1 MMVLNMENWKDLFRP
16 HILERGLNYY
26 EMGAVENVLQTETG
40 FCATVVGNE
49 NYEVEIEITDGRVYD
64 MWCSCPYAKDGN
76 YCKHMAAVLFKSDEP
91 VHGIEEGEKTWQARY
106 LESNQELLEVI
117 DKIPETE
124 LRSILA
130 KLAEENESLRNHIM
144 TKYTSSVSERQMI
157 RLKKEIDNIVYRF
170 SDRSGF
176 IDWQN
181 AGDFIAAMENFLYDN
196 VKELIEKGACMQAF
210 ELTND
215 VFVKI
220 GNLDIDDSDGG
231 TTMVFDSCYD
241 FWKQILKNCNES
253 DKKQMFQWFENHQS
267 DGTVI
272 DYMED
277 YISDFLLNEFQ
288 DKRLLEKKLQMLDE
302 RIAKAGEKTDCGDC
316 WSVHYGYENNI
327 LKRLEIMRK
336 LDYSEE
342 EIQEYRRKNWR
353 FSTVRKLEIEECL
366 EKKKINEAIRILNE
380 SKILDKEYPGL
391 VAGYSAKL
399 IDLYKIRKQDKEYKE
414 ELIFQVFSCRQ
425 DKLDYVNRLK
435 SVCEHVEWETL
446 REKILN
452 GRTGWQI
459 KYPLLEAEKMY
470 ERLLKDI
477 VADGS
482 IFLLDQYETVLKKK
496 FPEQVRDAYTTFIK
510 KQADVVSD
518 RKRYRD
524 LIKYLKKITKYPNG
538 KEIAGNVASEWRA
551 CYYRRSAMM
560 DELRKEGF

>member
-1 MMVLNMENWKDLFRP
+1 
-16 HILERGLNYY
+16 
-26 EMGAVENVLQTETG
+26 
-40 FCATVVGNE
+40 
-49 NYEVEIEITDGRVYD
+49 
-64 MWCSCPYAKDGN
+64 
-76 YCKHMAAVLFKSDEP
+76 
-91 VHGIEEGEKTWQARY
+91 
-106 LESNQELLEVI
+106 
-117 DKIPETE
+117 
-124 LRSILA
+124 
-130 KLAEENESLRNHIM
+130 
-144 TKYTSSVSERQMI
+144 
-157 RLKKEIDNIVYRF
+157 
-170 SDRSGF
+170 
-176 IDWQN
+176 
-181 AGDFIAAMENFLYDN
+181 
-196 VKELIEKGACMQAF
+196 MQAF

-231 TTMVFDSCYD
+231 TTMVSDSCYD

-336 LDYSEE
+336 LEYSEE

-353 FSTVRKLEIEECL
+353 FSAVRKLEIEECL
-366 EKKKINEAIRILNE
+366 EKKEINEAIRILNE

>member
-1 MMVLNMENWKDLFRP
+1 MENWKDLFRS

-144 TKYTSSVSERQMI
+144 TKYSSSVSERQMI

-181 AGDFIAAMENFLYDN
+181 AGDFIAAMENLLYDN

-231 TTMVFDSCYD
+231 TTMMSDSCYD

-253 DKKQMFQWFENHQS
+253 DKKQMFRWFENHQS

-336 LDYSEE
+336 LEYSEE
-342 EIQEYRRKNWR
+342 EIQEYRRINWR
-353 FSTVRKLEIEECL
+353 FSAVRKLEIEECL
-366 EKKKINEAIRILNE
+366 EKKEINEAIRILNE
-380 SKILDKEYPGL
+380 SKVLDKEYPGL
-391 VAGYSAKL
+391 VAEYSAKL

-414 ELIFQVFSCRQ
+414 ELIFRVFSCHQ
-425 DKLDYVNRLK
+425 DKLDYVYILK

-470 ERLLKDI
+470 ERLLKDT

-551 CYYRRSAMM
+551 CYYRHSAMM

>member
-1 MMVLNMENWKDLFRP
+1 MENWKVLFRP

-26 EMGAVENVLQTETG
+26 EMGAVLNVQKTETG
-40 FCATVVGNE
+40 LCATVVGNE
-49 NYEVEIEITDGRVYD
+49 NYEVEIKITDGRVYD
-64 MWCSCPYAKDGN
+64 MWCSCPYAEDGN
-76 YCKHMAAVLFKSDEP
+76 KCKHMAAVLFKSDEP
-91 VHGIEEGEKTWQARY
+91 AHGIEGGGKKWEARY
-106 LESNQELLEVI
+106 LESEQELLDVI
-117 DKIPETE
+117 GKIPEIE
-124 LRSILA
+124 LRGILVQ
-130 KLAEENESLRNHIM
+130 LAQENESFRNHIM
-144 TKYTSSVSERQMI
+144 TKYSSSISERQMI
-157 RLKKEIDNIVYRF
+157 RLKKEIDDIVYRF

-176 IDWQN
+176 VDWQN
-181 AGDFIAAMENFLYDN
+181 SGDFIAAMESFLYGN
-196 VKELIEKGACMQAF
+196 INELIKKGACMQAF

-231 TTMVFDSCYD
+231 TTIVGNSCYE

-253 DKKQMFQWFENHQS
+253 DKKQMFRWFENHQA

-302 RIAKAGEKTDCGDC
+302 RITKAGEKTDCGDC

-342 EIQEYRRKNWR
+342 EIQEYKRINRR
-353 FSTVRKLEIEECL
+353 FSAVRKLEIEECL
-366 EKKKINEAIRILNE
+366 EKKEIDQAICILKE
-380 SKILDKEYPGL
+380 SKVLDIEYPEL
-391 VAGYSAKL
+391 VAEYSAKL

-425 DKLDYVNRLK
+425 DKLDYVYRLK
-435 SVCEHVEWETL
+435 SVCQHVEWENH
-446 REKILN
+446 REKILK

-459 KYPLLEAEKMY
+459 KYPLLEAEKMFD
-470 ERLLKDI
+470 RLLEEI

-482 IFLLDQYETVLKKK
+482 IVLLDQYETVLKKK
-496 FPEQVRDAYTTFIK
+496 FPEQMRDAYTTYIK
-510 KQADVVSD
+510 KQVDIVSD
-518 RKRYRD
+518 RKRYKD

-538 KEIAGNVASEWRA
+538 KEIAGNVVSEWRA

-560 DELRKEGF
+560 DELRKEEF